1 MPADNLINFPLF
13 VDRVAKLRNYESEYL
28 GKLLV
33 SPGLVVIFVDIKQ
46 LLFPTV
52 TRIHILR
59 MLMGYELV
67 RFGGNEKSWDCDI

>member
-13 VDRVAKLRNYESEYL
+13 VDRVAELRNYESEYL

-33 SPGLVVIFVDIKQ
+33 SPGLVVIFVDIKR

-67 RFGGNEKSWDCDI
+67 